1 MKGYKYRIYPT
12 KEQQE
17 IIEKT
22 FNCCRYVWNGFL
34 ALKEFRF
41 KEFGEKLNYNKMS
54 ALLTQIKK
62 SDIFLNEVDSTALQ
76 QTLKQ
81 LEEAYKKWFEFVKK
95 NGVKYSPK
103 VIEHLKRK
111 NKQPTIIDSEVH
123 PKFKNK
129 NNPKNSYKTTNCKI
143 KADKVLIPKIGL
155 VDIIWSRKFNRKIL
169 SATISKTPTNKYFIS
184 FCVDEITSK
193 LQPITKEIGIDLG
206 LKTFAVCSDGQE
218 FKAPKPMWKNI
229 ARLKI
234 LQRKL
239 SKKKNKKSNRYKK
252 LKLQIA
258 LLHER
263 IANIRKDFLHKLS
276 TKLIQENQLICLESL
291 DVKEMSE
298 DKHIAKAITD
308 SAFGTFA
315 IMLKAKGK
323 MYGRN
328 VVQIDKYYA
337 SSQICSACGYQNV
350 LVKDTN
356 IRKWV
361 CPQCGEEHDRD
372 YNASVNIL
380 IEGKKYT
387 RG

>member
-17 IIEKT
+17 IIDKT

-62 SDIFLNEVDSTALQ
+62 SDTFLNEVDSTALQ

-81 LEEAYKKWFEFVKK
+81 LESTYKNWFEFVKK
-95 NGVKYSPK
+95 NGVRYSPK
-103 VIEHLKRK
+103 VVERLKRK
-111 NKQPTIIDSEVH
+111 NKKPTIIDSEAH
-123 PKFKNK
+123 PKFKSK
-129 NNPKNSYKTTNCKI
+129 NNPKTSYKTTTCKI
-143 KADKVLIPKIGL
+143 KGNQVLIPKVGL
-155 VDIIWSRKFNRKIL
+155 VDIIWSRKFNGKIL
-169 SATISKTPTNKYFIS
+169 SATISKTATEKYFIS
-184 FCVDEITSK
+184 FCIDETTSK
-193 LQPITKEIGIDLG
+193 LQPVTKEIGIDLG

-229 ARLKI
+229 ARLKK

-239 SKKKNKKSNRYKK
+239 SKKKDRKSNRYKK

-291 DVKEMSE
+291 DVKKMSK
-298 DKHIAKAITD
+298 DKRISKAIMD
-308 SAFGTFA
+308 SAFGTFV
-315 IMLKAKGK
+315 IMLKAKGE

-328 VVQIDKYYA
+328 VVQIDQYYA

-350 LVKDTN
+350 LVKDTS

-372 YNASVNIL
+372 LNASINIL
-380 IEGKKYT
+380 VEGRKIH
-387 RG
+387 